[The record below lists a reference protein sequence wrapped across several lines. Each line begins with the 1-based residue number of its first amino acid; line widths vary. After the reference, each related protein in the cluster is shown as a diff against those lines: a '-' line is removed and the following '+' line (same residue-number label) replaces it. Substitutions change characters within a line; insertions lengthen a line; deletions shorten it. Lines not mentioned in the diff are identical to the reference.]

1 MYKLLRYANFK
12 NVTNSAFL
20 QLAIFLRITMQA
32 FENLWI
38 SRAFFNKR
46 VAHNYDIVMHTL
58 AISIKKSTF
67 GTGPLIS
74 GLVYQN
80 YPQNISQST
89 IGAIQNGMKSVVRW
103 RVWFNYFLG
112 SCNWLGQSMPSYLK
126 TSDVAIQVY
135 PALQSMQAKV
145 LPIKF

>member
-1 MYKLLRYANFK
+1 
-12 NVTNSAFL
+12 
-20 QLAIFLRITMQA
+20 MQA

-38 SRAFFNKR
+38 SRAFFNKS
-46 VAHNYDIVMHTL
+46 VAHNYDIVMHIL
-58 AISIKKSTF
+58 AISIKKSMF

-74 GLVYQN
+74 GLEYQN

-89 IGAIQNGMKSVVRW
+89 VGAIQNGMKSVARW
-103 RVWFNYFLG
+103 RVWFNYFLS
-112 SCNWLGQSMPSYLK
+112 SCSWLGQSMPSYLE